1 MGLVIHDPQP
11 AGMGAALKREIAGV
25 VQNAVGA
32 PAEIV
37 LARPHSMVM
46 TSSGKLSRAKA
57 KKLYLSGE
65 IVPIQ
70 LAA

>member
-1 MGLVIHDPQP
+1 MGLISARFVPVSCP
-11 AGMGAALKREIAGV
+11 LAAKIRRLCA
-25 VQNAVGA
+25 
-32 PAEIV
+32 
-37 LARPHSMVM
+37 

-57 KKLYLSGE
+57 RKLYLAGE